1 MNKKTKIGYYVLMTF
16 SVVASVANLCWG
28 NFAIAIWAASNSM
41 LLYWAYMWHEISWLA
56 DKNLDEVIKNCNAYY
71 HQKQVLAK
79 ENKALKAQLEEIKAQ
94 VEKMEKEL
102 HNLPY
107 RDEKGVYRKR

>member
-1 MNKKTKIGYYVLMTF
+1 MNKKTKIGYYVLMTL

-71 HQKQVLAK
+71 HQKQVLTK
-79 ENKALKAQLEEIKAQ
+79 ENKALKAQ

-102 HNLPY
+102 NKLPY

>member
-1 MNKKTKIGYYVLMTF
+1 MNKKTKICYYVLITL
-16 SVVASVANLCWG
+16 SVVACVANLCWG

-56 DKNLDEVIKNCNAYY
+56 DKSLDEVIENSNALY
-71 HQKQVLAK
+71 HQKQELTK
-79 ENKALKAQLEEIKAQ
+79 ENKALKAQ

-102 HNLPY
+102 HNLPL

>member
-41 LLYWAYMWHEISWLA
+41 LLYWAYMWHDISWLA
-56 DKNLDEVIKNCNAYY
+56 DKSLDAVIENSNALY
-71 HQKQVLAK
+71 HQKQELAK
-79 ENKALKAQLEEIKAQ
+79 ENEALKAYIKKLE
-94 VEKMEKEL
+94 
-102 HNLPY
+102 
-107 RDEKGVYRKR
+107 DETPARGKDGKYKKRK

>member
-1 MNKKTKIGYYVLMTF
+1 MNKKTKIGYYVLMTL
-16 SVVASVANLCWG
+16 SVVACVANLCWG

-56 DKNLDEVIKNCNAYY
+56 DKCLDEVIENSNTLY
-71 HQKQVLAK
+71 HQKQELSN
-79 ENKALKAQLEEIKAQ
+79 ENKALKAQLVEIKAQ

>member
-1 MNKKTKIGYYVLMTF
+1 MNKKTKIIYYILMTF
-16 SVVASVANLCWG
+16 SVVASLANLCWG

-71 HQKQVLAK
+71 HQKQVLTK
-79 ENKALKAQLEEIKAQ
+79 ENEVLKAQ
-94 VEKMEKEL
+94 VEEMEKEL
-102 HNLPY
+102 NKLPY

>member
-1 MNKKTKIGYYVLMTF
+1 MNKKTKIIYYVLMTL

-41 LLYWAYMWHEISWLA
+41 LLYWAYMWHDISWLK
-56 DKNLDEVIKNCNAYY
+56 DKSLDEVFENYNALYY
-71 HQKQVLAK
+71 QKQMLEK
-79 ENKALKAQLEEIKAQ
+79 ENKALKAQ

>member
-1 MNKKTKIGYYVLMTF
+1 MNKKTKIIYYILMTL
-16 SVVASVANLCWG
+16 SVAASVANLCWG

-56 DKNLDEVIKNCNAYY
+56 DKSLDEVIENCNAYY
-71 HQKQVLAK
+71 HQKQELTK
-79 ENKALKAQLEEIKAQ
+79 ENEALKAQ

-102 HNLPY
+102 HNLPL

>member
-1 MNKKTKIGYYVLMTF
+1 MNKKTKIGYYVLIAL

-56 DKNLDEVIKNCNAYY
+56 DKDLDEVIKNCNAYY
-71 HQKQVLAK
+71 HQKQVLTK
-79 ENKALKAQLEEIKAQ
+79 ENKALKAQ

-102 HNLPY
+102 HNLPL

>member
-1 MNKKTKIGYYVLMTF
+1 MNKKTKIGYYVLMTL
-16 SVVASVANLCWG
+16 SVVACVANLCWG

-79 ENKALKAQLEEIKAQ
+79 ENKSLKAQ

-102 HNLPY
+102 HNLPL

>member
-1 MNKKTKIGYYVLMTF
+1 MNKKTKIIYYTLIAM
-16 SVVASVANLCWG
+16 SVVASFVSLCFG
-28 NFAIAIWAASNSM
+28 NFAIAIWGTYSAL
-41 LLYWAYMWHEISWLA
+41 LLYWAFMWHDISWHL
-56 DKNLDEVIKNCNAYY
+56 DKCLDEVIENCNAYY
-71 HQKQVLAK
+71 HQKQVLTK
-79 ENKALKAQLEEIKAQ
+79 ENEVLKAQ

>member
-1 MNKKTKIGYYVLMTF
+1 MNKKTKIGYYVLMTL

-71 HQKQVLAK
+71 HQKQELAK
-79 ENKALKAQLEEIKAQ
+79 ENKALKAQ

-102 HNLPY
+102 HNLPL

>member
-1 MNKKTKIGYYVLMTF
+1 MNKKTKIIYYVLMTL

-56 DKNLDEVIKNCNAYY
+56 DKSLDEVFENYNALYY
-71 HQKQVLAK
+71 QKQVLEK
-79 ENKALKAQLEEIKAQ
+79 ENKALKTQLVEIKAQ

>member
-1 MNKKTKIGYYVLMTF
+1 MNKKTKIGYYVLMTL
-16 SVVASVANLCWG
+16 SVVASIANLCWD

-56 DKNLDEVIKNCNAYY
+56 DKNLDEVIKNSNAYY
-71 HQKQVLAK
+71 HQKQVLTK
-79 ENKALKAQLEEIKAQ
+79 ENKALKAQ

-102 HNLPY
+102 HNLPL